1 MSRAILFI
9 FLSTCSW
16 VYAEP
21 ENVAV
26 IQLRETISKIVD
38 VQTTESQERLD
49 WKARKD
55 EFAAL
60 LDLHSREL
68 KLLDEELSQA
78 GQSAPGHVE
87 SAEEIKAEI
96 AALKQA
102 RSLTTEAVSR
112 NLPLIK
118 SLAKRFPQ
126 PLVKEAEVELATLSA
141 WKPTDEPRDALRSI
155 LALIT
160 KAEQFNRRF
169 TRTTEI
175 REGREVE
182 VLYLGLA
189 QAFYMDRKDQAGIG
203 QPGADGWVWKAKPEI
218 RPDLTAAL
226 ESLDKKR
233 PPTMVTLPL
242 EIR

>member
-1 MSRAILFI
+1 MSRI
-9 FLSTCSW
+9 FLSFFLLSSSW

-21 ENVAV
+21 QDPSVV
-26 IQLRETISKIVD
+26 QLRETISNIVD
-38 VQTTESQERLD
+38 VQTTESKERLD

-60 LDLHSREL
+60 LDLHTREF
-68 KLLDEELSQA
+68 KLLDEELNQA
-78 GQSAPGHVE
+78 GQSAPGH
-87 SAEEIKAEI
+87 EEPTEKIKAEI
-96 AALKQA
+96 AALKKA
-102 RSLTTEAVSR
+102 HSLTAEAVSR
-112 NLPLIK
+112 NLPRIT
-118 SLAKRFPQ
+118 SLAKGFPQ
-126 PLVKEAEVELATLSA
+126 LLLKEAEVELTTLRA

-155 LALIT
+155 LAVLA

-169 TRTTEI
+169 TRATEI
-175 REGREVE
+175 REGREIE

-203 QPGADGWVWKAKPEI
+203 QPGADGWEWKSKPEI
-218 RPDLTAAL
+218 RSELTIAL
-226 ESLDKKR
+226 ETLDKKR